1 MVINEAL
8 MCLAAYVY
16 AAVSKYVSRV
26 KRSCCKNNHSLSQ
39 SVAQGERKVQKKLH
53 VSGCRFEQK
62 ACRVMCQIEENFLG
76 NFQEA
81 SK

>member
-8 MCLAAYVY
+8 MCLAAYIY

-39 SVAQGERKVQKKLH
+39 SVAQGEKKVQKKCTSADVALNKKH
-53 VSGCRFEQK
+53 AVRCVKLKKIF
-62 ACRVMCQIEENFLG
+62 
-76 NFQEA
+76 
-81 SK
+81 